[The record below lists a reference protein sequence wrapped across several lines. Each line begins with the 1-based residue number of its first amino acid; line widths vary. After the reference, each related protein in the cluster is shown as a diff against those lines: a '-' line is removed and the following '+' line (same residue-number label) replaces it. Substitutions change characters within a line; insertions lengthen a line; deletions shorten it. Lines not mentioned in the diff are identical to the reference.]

1 MSSIAKWSR
10 RNKSGKDDHMNRKL
24 NAAITAGLSLS
35 MVLGS
40 TPVTAIA
47 AQVEQPAAKGATD
60 EADYCSIT
68 IYDFANGAFAGM
80 VSAKPGEKVTDAL
93 ERATFVEKPG
103 YKIAYLLNT
112 DTGSQF
118 NYDEATNT
126 WSGSEATV
134 SGDLNLYASFVKK
147 NETKPSA
154 KQYTVTYYD
163 GSKVLKEAKYEVK
176 DGVPSFDY
184 LNYTPVKEGYTFVGW
199 AFTGSKDK
207 IVATETPLQG
217 DWHLDA
223 LWKKN
228 ETKQYTVTYYD
239 GDQVLNEVKYD
250 ENSFDYLNYTPV
262 KEGYTF
268 VGWAMN
274 GSDEKINATE
284 NPLKGDWGLTALWKK
299 NETTPSAKQ
308 YTVTYYDGSKVLNE
322 VKYEVKDGE
331 PSYDYLNYTPV
342 KEGYTF
348 VGWAFTGSKDKIV
361 ATETPL
367 QGDWHLDALWKK
379 NETKPSTDKR
389 TVLVQYYDVNDKPI
403 IRVVDFEGSTTWMN
417 QTPAGHEGKVF
428 VGWKYVGDTDDH
440 IIAAGTPLDYTDE
453 SVNLQAV
460 WADAPIEY
468 ATATFYDEGDQPIG
482 SITHQVGSLNWNAI
496 TPAPKEGK
504 VFVGWKY
511 VGDTDDHIID
521 FSTTPLLADTSVQAV
536 WKDAVKETH
545 TVNFFDEGY
554 EPIIQVVDFDG
565 STTWSNQIPAAKDG
579 KVFVGW
585 KFVGAD
591 DSEIIPAGTELKG
604 DWNVQ
609 AVWKDAEAAVHTVKY
624 YDEGYEAIGSA
635 EVQAGQFNWDHVK
648 PADKDGYTFVGYK
661 FTGDT
666 DDHIID
672 FSKTAMPDAD
682 VCLQAVWQKNAE
694 PTPEPTENEHT
705 VTIYVNGKVS
715 TVKVKDGEKL
725 SKPADPEAVAGY
737 KFVGWSTSKSE
748 MAQYDFDQ
756 PVTGDFT
763 IYAMFSAKKET
774 VENGKAEDS
783 KKQVAADKKDEAKA
797 KKNAAAL
804 PTTGDPTFVVTSAA
818 ALTGAVAVA
827 VGMYMTKRREH

>member
-10 RNKSGKDDHMNRKL
+10 RSKSGKDDHMNRKL

-47 AQVEQPAAKGATD
+47 AQVKQPAAKGATD

-68 IYDFANGAFAGM
+68 IYDSANGAFAGM

-147 NETKPSA
+147 NETK
-154 KQYTVTYYD
+154 
-163 GSKVLKEAKYEVK
+163 
-176 DGVPSFDY
+176 
-184 LNYTPVKEGYTFVGW
+184 
-199 AFTGSKDK
+199 
-207 IVATETPLQG
+207 
-217 DWHLDA
+217 
-223 LWKKN
+223 
-228 ETKQYTVTYYD
+228 
-239 GDQVLNEVKYD
+239 
-250 ENSFDYLNYTPV
+250 
-262 KEGYTF
+262 
-268 VGWAMN
+268 
-274 GSDEKINATE
+274 
-284 NPLKGDWGLTALWKK
+284 
-299 NETTPSAKQ
+299 PSAKQ

-496 TPAPKEGK
+496 TPAPNEGK

-694 PTPEPTENEHT
+694 PTPEPSENEHT

>member
-1 MSSIAKWSR
+1 MSSFAKWSQR
-10 RNKSGKDDHMNRKL
+10 SKSGKDDHMNRKL

-47 AQVEQPAAKGATD
+47 AQIEQPATKGATD

-68 IYDFANGAFAGM
+68 IYDSANGAFAGM

-112 DTGSQF
+112 DTGSKF
-118 NYDEATNT
+118 DYDEATNT
-126 WSGSEATV
+126 WSGSKATV

-147 NETKPSA
+147 SETK
-154 KQYTVTYYD
+154 
-163 GSKVLKEAKYEVK
+163 
-176 DGVPSFDY
+176 
-184 LNYTPVKEGYTFVGW
+184 
-199 AFTGSKDK
+199 
-207 IVATETPLQG
+207 
-217 DWHLDA
+217 
-223 LWKKN
+223 
-228 ETKQYTVTYYD
+228 
-239 GDQVLNEVKYD
+239 
-250 ENSFDYLNYTPV
+250 
-262 KEGYTF
+262 
-268 VGWAMN
+268 
-274 GSDEKINATE
+274 
-284 NPLKGDWGLTALWKK
+284 
-299 NETTPSAKQ
+299 PSAKQ

-331 PSYDYLNYTPV
+331 KFYGYLNYTPV

-348 VGWAFTGSKDKIV
+348 AGWAFNGSDKKIV

-367 QGDWHLDALWKK
+367 EGDWGLTALWKK

-403 IRVVDFEGSTTWMN
+403 LRVVDFEGSTTWMN

-440 IIAAGTPLDYTDE
+440 IIAAGTQLDYTDE

-609 AVWKDAEAAVHTVKY
+609 TVWKDAEAAVHTVQY
-624 YDEGYEAIGSA
+624 YDEGYEVIGSA
-635 EVQAGQFNWDHVK
+635 EVQAGQFNWDHVH
-648 PADKDGYTFVGYK
+648 PAPKDGYTFVGYK

-705 VTIYVNGKVS
+705 VTIYVNRKVS

-737 KFVGWSTSKSE
+737 DFVGWSTSESE
-748 MAQYDFDQ
+748 MAEYDFDQ

-774 VENGKAEDS
+774 PKKGKAEDS
-783 KKQVAADKKDEAKA
+783 KKQVAADKKDD
-797 KKNAAAL
+797 AAL
-804 PTTGDPTFVVTSAA
+804 PTTGDPAFVVTSAA

>member
-1 MSSIAKWSR
+1 
-10 RNKSGKDDHMNRKL
+10 MNRKL

-47 AQVEQPAAKGATD
+47 AQVKQPAAKDA
-60 EADYCSIT
+60 ADAAEWRSIT
-68 IYDFANGAFAGM
+68 IYDSATGEFAGM
-80 VSAKPGEKVTDAL
+80 VSAQDGEKVTDAL

-112 DTGSQF
+112 DTGSVF

-126 WSGSEATV
+126 WSGPEAKV
-134 SGDLNLYASFVKK
+134 SGDLNLYASFVEEQ
-147 NETKPSA
+147 ETTPSA

-163 GSKVLKEAKYEVK
+163 GDKVLNEVK
-176 DGVPSFDY
+176 YDENSFDY

-207 IVATETPLQG
+207 IVATQTPLQG
-217 DWHLDA
+217 DWSLDA

-228 ETKQYTVTYYD
+228 E
-239 GDQVLNEVKYD
+239 
-250 ENSFDYLNYTPV
+250 S
-262 KEGYTF
+262 
-268 VGWAMN
+268 
-274 GSDEKINATE
+274 
-284 NPLKGDWGLTALWKK
+284 
-299 NETTPSAKQ
+299 
-308 YTVTYYDGSKVLNE
+308 
-322 VKYEVKDGE
+322 
-331 PSYDYLNYTPV
+331 
-342 KEGYTF
+342 
-348 VGWAFTGSKDKIV
+348 
-361 ATETPL
+361 
-367 QGDWHLDALWKK
+367 
-379 NETKPSTDKR
+379 KPSTDKR

-440 IIAAGTPLDYTDE
+440 IIAAGTPLAYTDE

-609 AVWKDAEAAVHTVKY
+609 AVWKDAEASVHTVKY
-624 YDEGYEAIGSA
+624 YDEGYEPIGSA
-635 EVQAGQFNWDHVK
+635 EVQAGQFNWDHVH
-648 PADKDGYTFVGYK
+648 PAPKDGYTFVGYK

-705 VTIYVNGKVS
+705 VTIYVNGTIS

-725 SKPADPEAVAGY
+725 AKPADPEAVAGY

-756 PVTGDFT
+756 AVTGDFT

-774 VENGKAEDS
+774 VENGKAEES

-797 KKNAAAL
+797 EKKDDAAL
-804 PTTGDPTFVVTSAA
+804 ASTGDPTFVVTSAA

>member
-1 MSSIAKWSR
+1 MSSFAKWSR
-10 RNKSGKDDHMNRKL
+10 RSKSGKDDHMNRKL

-47 AQVEQPAAKGATD
+47 AQAKQPAAKDAADAIVWRSLSVYDAATG
-60 EADYCSIT
+60 EMLWMT
-68 IYDFANGAFAGM
+68 
-80 VSAKPGEKVTDAL
+80 SAQEGEKVTDAL
-93 ERATFVEKPG
+93 KNFSFEKPG
-103 YKIAYLLNT
+103 YKIDYLYT
-112 DTGSQF
+112 TTGLQF

-126 WSGSEATV
+126 WSGSKATI
-134 SGDLNLYASFVKK
+134 SGDLNLNAHFVEKQENPVVKK
-147 NETKPSA
+147 H
-154 KQYTVTYYD
+154 TVTYYD
-163 GSKVLKEAKYEVK
+163 GDKVLDTKEYEEN
-176 DGVPSFDY
+176 SFDY

-207 IVATETPLQG
+207 IVATQNPLKA

-228 ETKQYTVTYYD
+228 D
-239 GDQVLNEVKYD
+239 
-250 ENSFDYLNYTPV
+250 S
-262 KEGYTF
+262 
-268 VGWAMN
+268 
-274 GSDEKINATE
+274 
-284 NPLKGDWGLTALWKK
+284 
-299 NETTPSAKQ
+299 
-308 YTVTYYDGSKVLNE
+308 
-322 VKYEVKDGE
+322 
-331 PSYDYLNYTPV
+331 
-342 KEGYTF
+342 
-348 VGWAFTGSKDKIV
+348 
-361 ATETPL
+361 
-367 QGDWHLDALWKK
+367 
-379 NETKPSTDKR
+379 KPSTEKR
-389 TVLVQYYDVNDKPI
+389 TVLVQYFDETDKPI

-417 QTPAGHEGKVF
+417 QKPMNKPGKVF
-428 VGWKYVGDTDDH
+428 VGWKYTGADDSQ
-440 IIAAGTPLDYTDE
+440 IIPDGQPLDYTDD

-460 WADAPIEY
+460 WADAPVEY
-468 ATATFYDEGDQPIG
+468 ATVTFYDEGDQPIG
-482 SITHQVGSLNWNAI
+482 NATYQVGSFNWGAI
-496 TPAPKEGK
+496 TPAPKDGK

-511 VGDTDDHIID
+511 TGASDDQIID
-521 FSTTPLLADTSVQAV
+521 FATTPILADVSLQAV
-536 WKDAVKETH
+536 WKDAAKETH
-545 TVNFFDEGY
+545 TVNFYDEGY
-554 EPIIQVVDFDG
+554 DPIIQLVDFAG
-565 STTWSNQIPAAKDG
+565 STTWMNQTPAAKDG

-591 DSEIIPAGTELKG
+591 DSQIIPAGTELEG

-609 AVWKDAEAAVHTVKY
+609 AVWKDAEAAVHTVTY
-624 YDEGYEAIGSA
+624 YDEGYEPIGYA

-648 PADKDGYTFVGYK
+648 PAAKDGYTFVGYK

-672 FSKTAMPDAD
+672 FSKTAMPNAD

-725 SKPADPEAVAGY
+725 AKPADPEAVAGY

-748 MAQYDFDQ
+748 MAEYDFDQ

-783 KKQVAADKKDEAKA
+783 KKQVAADKKDKAKA
-797 KKNAAAL
+797 DKKDDAAL

-827 VGMYMTKRREH
+827 VGMYMAKRREH

>member
-1 MSSIAKWSR
+1 
-10 RNKSGKDDHMNRKL
+10 MNRKL

-47 AQVEQPAAKGATD
+47 AQVKQPAAKDA
-60 EADYCSIT
+60 ADAAEWRSIT
-68 IYDFANGAFAGM
+68 IYDSATGEFAGM
-80 VSAKPGEKVTDAL
+80 VSAQDGEKVTDAL

-112 DTGSQF
+112 DTGSVF

-126 WSGSEATV
+126 WSGPEAKV
-134 SGDLNLYASFVKK
+134 SGDLNLYASFVEEQ
-147 NETKPSA
+147 ETTPSA

-163 GSKVLKEAKYEVK
+163 GDKVLNEVK
-176 DGVPSFDY
+176 YDENSFDY

-207 IVATETPLQG
+207 IVATQTPLQG

-239 GDQVLNEVKYD
+239 GDKVLNEVKYD

-268 VGWAMN
+268 VGWA
-274 GSDEKINATE
+274 
-284 NPLKGDWGLTALWKK
+284 
-299 NETTPSAKQ
+299 
-308 YTVTYYDGSKVLNE
+308 
-322 VKYEVKDGE
+322 
-331 PSYDYLNYTPV
+331 
-342 KEGYTF
+342 
-348 VGWAFTGSKDKIV
+348 FTGSKDKIV
-361 ATETPL
+361 ATQTPL
-367 QGDWHLDALWKK
+367 QGDWSLDALWKK
-379 NETKPSTDKR
+379 NESKPSTDKR

-440 IIAAGTPLDYTDE
+440 IIAAGTPLAYTDE

-609 AVWKDAEAAVHTVKY
+609 AVWKDAEASVHTVKY
-624 YDEGYEAIGSA
+624 YDEGYEPIGSA
-635 EVQAGQFNWDHVK
+635 EVQAGQFNWDHVH
-648 PADKDGYTFVGYK
+648 PAPKDGYTFVGYK

-705 VTIYVNGKVS
+705 VTIYVNGTIS

-725 SKPADPEAVAGY
+725 AKPADPEAVAGY

-756 PVTGDFT
+756 AVTGDFT

-774 VENGKAEDS
+774 VENGKAEES

-797 KKNAAAL
+797 EKKDDAAL
-804 PTTGDPTFVVTSAA
+804 ASTGDPTFVVTSAA

>member
-1 MSSIAKWSR
+1 
-10 RNKSGKDDHMNRKL
+10 MNRKL

-47 AQVEQPAAKGATD
+47 AQVQQPAAKGATD
-60 EADYCSIT
+60 AIVWRSLSV
-68 IYDFANGAFAGM
+68 YDPATDEM
-80 VSAKPGEKVTDAL
+80 LWMTSAQEGDKVTDWL
-93 ERATFVEKPG
+93 KNFSFVKPG
-103 YKIAYLLNT
+103 YKIDYLYT
-112 DTGSQF
+112 TTGSVF

-126 WSGSEATV
+126 WSGEAKI
-134 SGDLNLYASFVKK
+134 SGDLNLYAHFVEKQETPAVKK
-147 NETKPSA
+147 H
-154 KQYTVTYYD
+154 TVTYYD
-163 GSKVLKEAKYEVK
+163 GDKVLDTKEYDE
-176 DGVPSFDY
+176 DSTDY
-184 LNYTPVKEGYTFVGW
+184 LNYAPPAKKGYKFVGW

-207 IVATETPLQG
+207 IADKTPLKA
-217 DWHLDA
+217 DWSLDA

-228 ETKQYTVTYYD
+228 D
-239 GDQVLNEVKYD
+239 
-250 ENSFDYLNYTPV
+250 S
-262 KEGYTF
+262 
-268 VGWAMN
+268 
-274 GSDEKINATE
+274 
-284 NPLKGDWGLTALWKK
+284 
-299 NETTPSAKQ
+299 
-308 YTVTYYDGSKVLNE
+308 
-322 VKYEVKDGE
+322 
-331 PSYDYLNYTPV
+331 
-342 KEGYTF
+342 
-348 VGWAFTGSKDKIV
+348 
-361 ATETPL
+361 
-367 QGDWHLDALWKK
+367 
-379 NETKPSTDKR
+379 KPSTDKR
-389 TVLVQYYDVNDKPI
+389 TVLVQYFDETDKPI

-417 QTPAGHEGKVF
+417 QKPMDKPGKVF
-428 VGWKYVGDTDDH
+428 LGWKYTGDEDSNIIQPGQPLNYTDD
-440 IIAAGTPLDYTDE
+440 

-460 WADAPIEY
+460 WADAPVEY
-468 ATATFYDEGDQPIG
+468 ATVTFYDEGDQPIG
-482 SITHQVGSLNWNAI
+482 NATYQVGSFNWDAI
-496 TPAPKEGK
+496 TPAPKDGK

-511 VGDTDDHIID
+511 TGASDDQIID
-521 FSTTPLLADTSVQAV
+521 FATTPILADVSLQAV
-536 WKDAVKETH
+536 WKDAAKETH
-545 TVNFFDEGY
+545 TVNFYDEGY
-554 EPIIQVVDFDG
+554 DPIIQLVDFAG
-565 STTWSNQIPAAKDG
+565 STTWMNQTPAAKDG

-591 DSEIIPAGTELKG
+591 DSQIIPAGTELEG

-609 AVWKDAEAAVHTVKY
+609 AVWKDAGAAVHTVTY
-624 YDEGYEAIGSA
+624 YDEGYEPIGYA

-648 PADKDGYTFVGYK
+648 PAAKDGYTFVGYK

-737 KFVGWSTSKSE
+737 DFVGWSTSKSE
-748 MAQYDFDQ
+748 MAEYDFDQ

-774 VENGKAEDS
+774 PKKGKAEES
-783 KKQVAADKKDEAKA
+783 KKQVAADKKDAS
-797 KKNAAAL
+797 AL